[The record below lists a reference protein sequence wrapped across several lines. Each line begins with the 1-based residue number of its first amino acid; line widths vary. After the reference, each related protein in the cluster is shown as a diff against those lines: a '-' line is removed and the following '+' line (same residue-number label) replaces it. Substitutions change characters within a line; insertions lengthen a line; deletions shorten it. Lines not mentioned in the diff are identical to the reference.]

1 MSRSSI
7 KSRVAAAATN
17 DEPVQAEAF
26 EPDLGLSLREHRELH
41 EIETLKQRL
50 KEAVDVHKLRVEY
63 TRKIFTL
70 VCTWLGCVVVC
81 VLFSGFNFG
90 HFRLADSVLIAFI
103 TSTTVNVV
111 GLFIVVAKW
120 MYPSVFPVKDAA
132 NPSPTRRKSTK
143 SLPS

>member
-17 DEPVQAEAF
+17 DEPVQAESF

-70 VCTWLGCVVVC
+70 VVPRCLVW
-81 VLFSGFNFG
+81 
-90 HFRLADSVLIAFI
+90 
-103 TSTTVNVV
+103 V
-111 GLFIVVAKW
+111 G
-120 MYPSVFPVKDAA
+120 S
-132 NPSPTRRKSTK
+132 
-143 SLPS
+143 